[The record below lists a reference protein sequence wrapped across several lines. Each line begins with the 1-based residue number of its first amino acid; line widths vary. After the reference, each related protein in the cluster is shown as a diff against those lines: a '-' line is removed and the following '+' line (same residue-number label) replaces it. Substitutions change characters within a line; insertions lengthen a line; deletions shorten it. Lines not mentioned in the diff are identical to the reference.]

1 MARGKETEP
10 GKMAMKKNGGS
21 DWRQVFAMAAKQ
33 KNADL
38 LYSMRNE
45 RYQRTFTDEL
55 FEHRATPRSVPVSE
69 EQRKCWELLARK
81 GEE

>member
-1 MARGKETEP
+1 
-10 GKMAMKKNGGS
+10 MKKNGGS

-55 FEHRATPRSVPVSE
+55 FKHRASPGFKPVSD
-69 EQRKCWELLARK
+69 EQKLAWEQLAKR
-81 GEE
+81 GE